1 MSPPLF
7 APTKDW
13 DTELIGDSPMSFANE
28 EPAEVEEDHEN
39 QESNEN
45 ESRDDLDDNDDNGD
59 QMDVEPN
66 ELHEIQMMINEQN
79 SYTSS
84 IASDEIPESVPRQNA
99 IDDFID
105 DNGLDDS
112 QVQQEGNRSKFSDRG
127 ISGLAQQ
134 KNIYHKIFDW
144 FERSDKEKRE
154 KSREIFKRRKQEQ
167 RSTENKCK
175 ICEFTGKTSGGLKTH
190 MRKKHNVQS

>member
-13 DTELIGDSPMSFANE
+13 DTESIGDSPMSVANE

-59 QMDVEPN
+59 QMDVERD

-154 KSREIFKRRKQEQ
+154 KSREIFKKRKQEQ

>member
-13 DTELIGDSPMSFANE
+13 DTELIGDSPMSVANE

-66 ELHEIQMMINEQN
+66 EIHEIQMMINEQN

-154 KSREIFKRRKQEQ
+154 KSREIFKKRKQEQ

>member
-1 MSPPLF
+1 MSPLLF

-59 QMDVEPN
+59 QMDVERD

-154 KSREIFKRRKQEQ
+154 KSREIFKKRKQEQ

>member
-59 QMDVEPN
+59 QMDVEHD

-144 FERSDKEKRE
+144 FERSDEEKRE
-154 KSREIFKRRKQEQ
+154 KSREIFKKRKQEQ

>member
-13 DTELIGDSPMSFANE
+13 DTELIGDSPMSVANE

-154 KSREIFKRRKQEQ
+154 KSREIFKKRKQEQ

-190 MRKKHNVQS
+190 IRKKHNVQP

>member
-144 FERSDKEKRE
+144 FERSDEEKRE
-154 KSREIFKRRKQEQ
+154 KSREIFKKRKQEQ

>member
-59 QMDVEPN
+59 QMDVERD

-144 FERSDKEKRE
+144 FERSDEEKRE
-154 KSREIFKRRKQEQ
+154 KSREIFKKRKQEQ

>member
-66 ELHEIQMMINEQN
+66 EIHEIQMMINEQN

-154 KSREIFKRRKQEQ
+154 KSREIFKKRKQEQ

>member
-1 MSPPLF
+1 MSPLLF

-13 DTELIGDSPMSFANE
+13 DTELIGDSPMSVANE

-59 QMDVEPN
+59 QMDVERD

-154 KSREIFKRRKQEQ
+154 KSREIFKKRKQEQ

>member
-1 MSPPLF
+1 MSPLLF

-13 DTELIGDSPMSFANE
+13 DTESIGDSPMSVANE

-84 IASDEIPESVPRQNA
+84 IASDDTPESVPRQNA

-154 KSREIFKRRKQEQ
+154 KSREIFKKRKQEQ

>member
-154 KSREIFKRRKQEQ
+154 KSREIFKKRKQEQ

>member
-13 DTELIGDSPMSFANE
+13 DTELIGDSPMSVANE

-84 IASDEIPESVPRQNA
+84 IASDDTPESVPRQNA

-154 KSREIFKRRKQEQ
+154 KSREIFKKRKQEQ

>member
-13 DTELIGDSPMSFANE
+13 DTELIGDSPMSVANE

-59 QMDVEPN
+59 QMDVERD

-154 KSREIFKRRKQEQ
+154 KSREIFKKRKQEQ

>member
-59 QMDVEPN
+59 QMDVERD

-84 IASDEIPESVPRQNA
+84 IASDDTPESVPRQNA

-154 KSREIFKRRKQEQ
+154 KSREIFKKRKQEQ

>member
-66 ELHEIQMMINEQN
+66 EIHEIQMMINEQN

-144 FERSDKEKRE
+144 FERSDEEKRE
-154 KSREIFKRRKQEQ
+154 KSREIFKKRKQEQ

>member
-59 QMDVEPN
+59 QMDVERD

-154 KSREIFKRRKQEQ
+154 KSREIFKKRKQEQ